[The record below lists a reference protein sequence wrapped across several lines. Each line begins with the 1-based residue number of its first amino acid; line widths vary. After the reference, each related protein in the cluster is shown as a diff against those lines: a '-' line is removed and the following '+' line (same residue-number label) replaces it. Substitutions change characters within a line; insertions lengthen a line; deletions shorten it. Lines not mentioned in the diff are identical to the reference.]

1 MHKIFNACLV
11 IAVLISGFVLYSLEH
26 STRGLERR
34 IAKTELSI
42 REEREMI
49 KVLSAEWASLARPAR
64 LQKLAEENLQ
74 LKTVSAMQFV
84 TESELASRVPAE
96 PVIMLNEQGKDP
108 IGEILNGN

>member
-11 IAVLISGFVLYSLEH
+11 IAVLISGFFLYSLEH
-26 STRGLERR
+26 STRGLERQTV
-34 IAKTELSI
+34 KTQLRI
-42 REEREMI
+42 REELELI
-49 KVLSAEWASLARPAR
+49 KVLSAEWASLTRPAR

-84 TESELASRVPAE
+84 TEGELASRVPAE
-96 PVIMLNEQGKDP
+96 PVIMLNEHGKDP